1 MGCIRN
7 EKLEKRK
14 KMLRRMDRTRSP
26 VVNERYSL
34 LTTINT
40 TYGVDED

>member
-14 KMLRRMDRTRSP
+14 KEAAGWMNWGRSP
-26 VVNERYSL
+26 AVNKRHGLVS
-34 LTTINT
+34 T
-40 TYGVDED
+40 VMV